1 MKVLFIG
8 RFQPF
13 HLGHL
18 KVIQHYSPISEKIII
33 GIGSSQYSHS
43 SDNPFTAEEREQMIV
58 SSLTTHNITN
68 YQIVLIPDIHNYPQW
83 VDHVLSI
90 VTDFTIVIA
99 NNSITKR
106 LFEEKGYKVL
116 SPPEYN
122 RKLYSGKEI
131 RRRMRNDLPWKDFVP
146 PQVTQIVETVGGVQ
160 RLKYLKKS

>member
-1 MKVLFIG
+1 M
-8 RFQPF
+8 
-13 HLGHL
+13 
-18 KVIQHYSPISEKIII
+18 KVIQHYSPILEKIII

-43 SDNPFTAEEREQMIV
+43 FDNPFTAEEREQMIV

-90 VTDFTIVIA
+90 VTDFTVVIA

-116 SPPEYN
+116 STPEYN

-131 RRRMRNDLPWKDFVP
+131 RRRMRNDLPWKDLVP